1 MSPARATG
9 RHRLDIEVSPTPA
22 QVPEEQVAEALY
34 VLNVES
40 DKPTIEQIASSPLGS
55 VLVAL
60 VKHMAGRSGFYQ
72 AIALDDPTGLW
83 EDAAE
88 QHQPDEQGPHPGRF
102 PLR

>member
-40 DKPTIEQIASSPLGS
+40 DKPTIEQIAS
-55 VLVAL
+55 
-60 VKHMAGRSGFYQ
+60 MAGRSGFYQ

-88 QHQPDEQGPHPGRF
+88 QQQPDEQGPHPGRF